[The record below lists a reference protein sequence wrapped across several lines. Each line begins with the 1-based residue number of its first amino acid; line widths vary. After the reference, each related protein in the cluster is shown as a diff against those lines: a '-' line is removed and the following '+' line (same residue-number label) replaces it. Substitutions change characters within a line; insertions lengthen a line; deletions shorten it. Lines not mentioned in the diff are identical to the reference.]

1 MAAAGISNVQGLFKT
16 LYPEDSLP
24 WLIPDNLPF
33 LHLIDKEGG
42 VSGQVI
48 DHGFLVSPGQGYSTD
63 FNRAAAQAGGA
74 PVTANAAIRM
84 SQLYQFLELFD
95 KDQLLSQGEGAY
107 ADLFET
113 ICTGAIKNVFKNL
126 DLDAHIAG
134 NGWRGTVI
142 AIAGQ
147 TCPYNSKITL
157 GANQICLY
165 KAFALETVFELNQF
179 IQGATYAGYPI
190 TGSIFPPS
198 DGRTATTLSNDV
210 QITAIDPINNILTL
224 SDASFFALN
233 TFVVMSGGA
242 VGFSSGNL
250 NGGIIGADAW
260 VPYNGVALNDSFCS
274 INRYPYSTR
283 LAGYYLDGSM
293 NSMEGAIKGLSARMS
308 QGGASSSNVCLM
320 NPMDFDL
327 LDSKMTTF
335 ARYSDFQT
343 ATFGFNSI
351 VVNGAAG
358 RIDVICDPHQVS
370 GYARLIDPS
379 TWVLRHAGGLPHI
392 VEIQGRSVEQGLNF
406 DGRTARI
413 RAYPQIF
420 CKQPHKN
427 GIVKLPQSLSL

>member
-1 MAAAGISNVQGLFKT
+1 MGAAGIASTSGLFRT

-33 LHLIDKEGG
+33 LHLIEKEGG

-63 FNRAAAQAGGA
+63 FNRAAAQAGGS

-84 SQLYQFLELFD
+84 SQCYQMLELLD
-95 KDQLLSQGEGAY
+95 KDQLLSQGPGAY

-113 ICTGAIKNVFKNL
+113 MCTGVIKNVFKNL
-126 DLDAHIAG
+126 DLDAHLAG
-134 NGWRGTVI
+134 NGWRGTVV

-147 TCPYNSKITL
+147 VCPYNPKITL
-157 GANQICLY
+157 AANQICMA
-165 KAFALETVFELNQF
+165 KAYALETVFELNQF
-179 IQGATYAGYPI
+179 IQGATYAGYPT

-198 DGRTATTLSNDV
+198 DGRTPTTLSNDV
-210 QITAIDPINNILTL
+210 QITAIDPMNNILTL
-224 SDASFFALN
+224 SDASFFAVN
-233 TFVVMSGGA
+233 TFVHMSGGA

-250 NGGIIGADAW
+250 NGGLIGLDGW
-260 VPYNGVALNDSFCS
+260 QPFSGVSANDSFCS

-283 LAGYYLDGSM
+283 LAGYWSDQSQ
-293 NSMEGAIKGLSARMS
+293 NSIEGAIKALSSRMS
-308 QGGASSSNVCLM
+308 QGGASTSNVCLM
-320 NPMDFDL
+320 NPGDFDM
-327 LDSKMTTF
+327 LDSKLTTF
-335 ARYSDFQT
+335 ARYSSFDT
-343 ATFGFNSI
+343 ATYGFNSI
-351 VVNGAAG
+351 IINGAAG
-358 RIDVICDPHQVS
+358 RIDVICDPHQPQ
-370 GYARLIDPS
+370 GFARLIDPS

-420 CKQPHKN
+420 CRQPHKN